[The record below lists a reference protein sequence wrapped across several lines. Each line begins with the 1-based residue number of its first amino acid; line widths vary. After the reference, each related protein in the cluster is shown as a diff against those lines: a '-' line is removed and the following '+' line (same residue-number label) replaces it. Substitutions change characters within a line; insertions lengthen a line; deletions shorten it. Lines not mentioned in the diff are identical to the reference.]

1 MSQARN
7 ARASVRDE
15 SRDQYNTDN
24 EAGASDVDDRLS
36 EDGRYED
43 AEDEDGDDEA
53 GLREQLGQGNDA
65 QAAEALKAIKKDLQK
80 VYRTRYH
87 DTARGT
93 ITGAIEKM
101 QKDEATLV
109 DLVAKTHMISKVQV
123 DAYLDQYVDTLEEKE
138 RRRLADK
145 KARQAKKYRDDLKLA
160 RTKAKKALE
169 RMAIQHGLEHDS
181 DSGSDEDD
189 EVEEVPGPEGPAAR
203 PDKRHARFTTPLSEA
218 VTPETPEANMF
229 YCESA
234 GSFRRRD
241 HLRDIRQMTRKEAT
255 TWFNSNL
262 AGMRVRLE
270 GKKNW
275 KDWVVQLRGALVDY
289 KQSRVSEVSGLND
302 YFDSALN
309 KLMYRTVTTD
319 IGDKLQASH
328 SPEEMFNML
337 ERTYGTSATTD
348 VMTATS
354 ELFRIRWD
362 QSMTVDEFGIKY
374 KSAYQAYKMNV
385 CALPRKS
392 VVAHLMLLVDRRS
405 SSLTLELSDRIEG
418 HWASQN
424 VDDLIV
430 SFVDWLCTC
439 CREFNPKVDSKSGDS
454 KGKPAGKSAGQAAGN
469 GSGGAPR
476 GDNNDSNIICR
487 HCKKKGHR
495 EAKCWG
501 RNPELRPAKTQGQAH
516 TADGAAPAE
525 AACVEDDDA
534 ELDADELVQTVFQ
547 QEESLVAGD
556 MGRSVSDCGVEKVS
570 WADGQALALKVLN
583 HESTGHAYT
592 VKGHSMRN
600 EWLFDT
606 GSTLHICNDLKW
618 FVPGTLAPVGA
629 KGGSITTG
637 GGVVRFLL
645 KGTVAVQ
652 LLRRDGTF
660 ADIRLTN
667 VALVPQFDINIISG
681 LDFYRKG
688 GSIDKQGLVDRQGKH
703 MAKLDVHE
711 RGFYLYLNGVPWPV
725 EPTGKINIEAREV
738 LVKMNVLQKGGD
750 TTFVT
755 ACRVG
760 GKSTAR
766 LLNELQLSRL
776 LHQRLGH
783 PHFEALKKTIEAS
796 EGSLIPVKKLVDPDD
811 PCISCELSK
820 AKTFKPKDRRT
831 DLAQFPGQFVHA
843 DVTKVKEEGI
853 GQQRWLVV
861 MLDEYSGRIHA
872 NSFSYKGDC
881 NRCITD
887 QLKWYRNQ
895 TGRQLKRITVD
906 NGTDVNIQELTAF
919 VRSVG
924 ADIRTSPTYSPA
936 QNGRSE
942 RTVKA
947 MLVRMRTLM
956 IHRNIP
962 LALWPEIAKSVAY
975 LHNVVVSVETGMSPL
990 ARWHVALHATPY
1002 VHDIG
1007 HLRTLGSRCV
1017 WYRNQTGGQLK
1028 RITVDNGTD
1037 VNIQE
1042 LTVFVRSVGADIRTS
1057 PTYSPAQNGR
1067 SERTVKAMLVRMR
1080 TLMIH
1085 RNIPL
1090 ALWPEIAKSVA
1101 YLHNVVVSVE
1111 TGMSPL
1117 ARWHVALH
1125 ATPYLHD
1132 IGHLRT
1138 LGSRC
1143 VVRIPDAKLL
1153 QLRTSKLQAKGE
1165 EGILVGYSG
1174 HHLYR
1179 VWVKERKQVVTS
1191 NSLHIFEDLSN
1202 DDVDVMRSWPKGV
1215 WRNLQAKGEEGILV
1229 GYSGHHLYRV
1239 WVKERKQVVTSNSL
1253 HIFEDLSNDD
1263 VDVMKSWPK
1272 GVWRIH

>member
-15 SRDQYNTDN
+15 SRDQFNTDN

-65 QAAEALKAIKKDLQK
+65 QAAEALKAMKKDLQK

-138 RRRLADK
+138 RRRLAEK

-189 EVEEVPGPEGPAAR
+189 GVEEVPGPEGPAAR

-218 VTPETPEANMF
+218 VTPEIPEANMF
-229 YCESA
+229 YRESA

-241 HLRDIRQMTRKEAT
+241 PLSDIRQMTRKEAN

-289 KQSRVSEVSGLND
+289 GQSQVSEVSGLND
-302 YFDSALN
+302 YFDNALK

-328 SPEEMFNML
+328 SSEEMFNML

-362 QSMTVDEFGIKY
+362 QAMTVDEFGIKY
-374 KSAYQAYKMNV
+374 KSAYQAYKMKV

-430 SFVDWLCTC
+430 SFVDWLCTR
-439 CREFNPKVDSKSGDS
+439 CREFNPKFDSKSGDS
-454 KGKPAGKSAGQAAGN
+454 KGKPTGKSAGQAAGN

-476 GDNNDSNIICR
+476 GDNKDSNIICR

-495 EAKCWG
+495 EAKCWV
-501 RNPELRPAKTQGQAH
+501 RNPELHPAKTQGQAH

-570 WADGQALALKVLN
+570 CADGQALALKVLD

-600 EWLFDT
+600 E
-606 GSTLHICNDLKW
+606 H
-618 FVPGTLAPVGA
+618 PGACGC
-629 KGGSITTG
+629 
-637 GGVVRFLL
+637 
-645 KGTVAVQ
+645 
-652 LLRRDGTF
+652 
-660 ADIRLTN
+660 
-667 VALVPQFDINIISG
+667 
-681 LDFYRKG
+681 
-688 GSIDKQGLVDRQGKH
+688 QG
-703 MAKLDVHE
+703 
-711 RGFYLYLNGVPWPV
+711 W
-725 EPTGKINIEAREV
+725 
-738 LVKMNVLQKGGD
+738 
-750 TTFVT
+750 
-755 ACRVG
+755 
-760 GKSTAR
+760 
-766 LLNELQLSRL
+766 
-776 LHQRLGH
+776 
-783 PHFEALKKTIEAS
+783 
-796 EGSLIPVKKLVDPDD
+796 
-811 PCISCELSK
+811 
-820 AKTFKPKDRRT
+820 
-831 DLAQFPGQFVHA
+831 
-843 DVTKVKEEGI
+843 
-853 GQQRWLVV
+853 
-861 MLDEYSGRIHA
+861 
-872 NSFSYKGDC
+872 
-881 NRCITD
+881 
-887 QLKWYRNQ
+887 
-895 TGRQLKRITVD
+895 
-906 NGTDVNIQELTAF
+906 
-919 VRSVG
+919 
-924 ADIRTSPTYSPA
+924 
-936 QNGRSE
+936 
-942 RTVKA
+942 
-947 MLVRMRTLM
+947 
-956 IHRNIP
+956 
-962 LALWPEIAKSVAY
+962 
-975 LHNVVVSVETGMSPL
+975 
-990 ARWHVALHATPY
+990 
-1002 VHDIG
+1002 
-1007 HLRTLGSRCV
+1007 
-1017 WYRNQTGGQLK
+1017 
-1028 RITVDNGTD
+1028 
-1037 VNIQE
+1037 
-1042 LTVFVRSVGADIRTS
+1042 
-1057 PTYSPAQNGR
+1057 
-1067 SERTVKAMLVRMR
+1067 
-1080 TLMIH
+1080 
-1085 RNIPL
+1085 
-1090 ALWPEIAKSVA
+1090 
-1101 YLHNVVVSVE
+1101 
-1111 TGMSPL
+1111 
-1117 ARWHVALH
+1117 
-1125 ATPYLHD
+1125 
-1132 IGHLRT
+1132 
-1138 LGSRC
+1138 
-1143 VVRIPDAKLL
+1143 
-1153 QLRTSKLQAKGE
+1153 
-1165 EGILVGYSG
+1165 
-1174 HHLYR
+1174 
-1179 VWVKERKQVVTS
+1179 
-1191 NSLHIFEDLSN
+1191 
-1202 DDVDVMRSWPKGV
+1202 
-1215 WRNLQAKGEEGILV
+1215 
-1229 GYSGHHLYRV
+1229 
-1239 WVKERKQVVTSNSL
+1239 
-1253 HIFEDLSNDD
+1253 
-1263 VDVMKSWPK
+1263 
-1272 GVWRIH
+1272 